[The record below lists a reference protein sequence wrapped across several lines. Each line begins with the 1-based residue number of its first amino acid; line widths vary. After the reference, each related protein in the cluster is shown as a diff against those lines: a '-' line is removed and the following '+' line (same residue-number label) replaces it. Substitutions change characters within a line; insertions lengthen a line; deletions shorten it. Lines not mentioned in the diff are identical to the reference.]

1 MALCVFVNIVYDFF
15 QVIGLEPSGFQV
27 AFEPS
32 ELFPHVLPRVRLYLP
47 NGFFQREQAIEI
59 KKGFFVAHGVEGI
72 AFTIGI
78 NTLAFVNQTVVEHG
92 RDTCVDS
99 FIKLASVSIESYL
112 QYLERSFFVLLC
124 TERRIGLSR
133 HVAYFKCMY
142 HATGVLS
149 VYNMIVFG
157 V

>member
-1 MALCVFVNIVYDFF
+1 MLCVFVNIVYDFF
-15 QVIGLEPSGFQV
+15 QVIGLEPSRFRV

-47 NGFFQREQAIEI
+47 NSFFQREQAIEV
-59 KKGFFVAHGVEGI
+59 KKGLFVAHGVEGVT
-72 AFTIGI
+72 FTIGI

-112 QYLERSFFVLLC
+112 QYLERSFFILLFAK
-124 TERRIGLSR
+124 RRIGLYR
-133 HVAYFKCMY
+133 HVAYLNCMY
-142 HATGVLS
+142 HPTGVL
-149 VYNMIVFG
+149 
-157 V
+157 